1 MREWQATL
9 VLDARAELAECPL
22 WSVAEQCLYWIDIA
36 GRRLHR
42 YDPATKLDR
51 VWWVPCEPGCIALA
65 DGGGLVAALRDGFY
79 RFYPE
84 QSRLHKLADA
94 PYDTLDTRFNDG
106 RCDASGRFWA
116 GAMYQPRTSE
126 QAAMFCLEQGTVRP
140 GWGPQD
146 SPEQNFGV
154 KVSNGLAFTADGGA
168 LFQSDTPNHVIYRF
182 GFDAAT
188 GQVGERSVFARLPGK
203 GEEAVYGGRPDGAA
217 IDMEGCYWSAQ
228 YEGGRVLRFSPDGE
242 IIGVVHVPVLRPTM
256 IAFGGADLRTLYITS
271 AREGATEEE
280 LARQPQAGG
289 IFAVRLD
296 VAGRPEPL
304 YRDADT
310 HKEPS

>member
-42 YDPATKLDR
+42 YDPATSLDR

-126 QAAMFCLEQGTVRP
+126 QAAMYCLEQGTVCL
-140 GWGPQD
+140 GWGPQ
-146 SPEQNFGV
+146 EGLGV
-154 KVSNGLAFTADGGA
+154 KVSNGLAFTLDGGA

>member
-1 MREWQATL
+1 MREWQAEL

-42 YDPATKLDR
+42 YDPATGLDR

-126 QAAMFCLEQGTVRP
+126 QAAMYCLEGGSVCL
-140 GWGPQD
+140 GWGPQ
-146 SPEQNFGV
+146 EGLGV
-154 KVSNGLAFTADGGA
+154 KVSNGLAFTLDGGA

-182 GFDAAT
+182 GFDAAS
-188 GQVGERSVFARLPGK
+188 GHVGERSVFARLPAK

-217 IDMEGCYWSAQ
+217 IDAEGCYWSAQ
-228 YEGGRVLRFSPDGE
+228 YEGGRVLRFSPGGE
-242 IIGVVHVPVLRPTM
+242 IIGVVHLPVLRPTM
-256 IAFGGADLRTLYITS
+256 VAFGGADLRTLYITS
-271 AREGATEEE
+271 AREGAPDDE

-304 YRDADT
+304 YRDAPT
-310 HKEPS
+310 HKELS

>member
-42 YDPATKLDR
+42 YDPATSLDR

-84 QSRLHKLADA
+84 QSRLHKLAEA

-146 SPEQNFGV
+146 GLGV

-188 GQVGERSVFARLPGK
+188 GQVGERSVFARLPVK

-271 AREGATEEE
+271 AREGAAEEE

>member
-1 MREWQATL
+1 MRKWKAEL

-42 YDPATKLDR
+42 YDPATSLDR
-51 VWWVPCEPGCIALA
+51 LWWMPCEPGCIALA

-84 QSRLHKLADA
+84 QSRLHKLAGA
-94 PYDTLDTRFNDG
+94 PYDTTNMRFNDG

-116 GAMYQPRTSE
+116 GAMYQQRTSE
-126 QAAMFCLEQGTVRP
+126 QAAMFCLERGAVRL

-146 SPEQNFGV
+146 GLGV
-154 KVSNGLAFTADGGA
+154 KVSNGLAFAADGDA

-182 GFDAAT
+182 AFDAAT
-188 GQVGERSVFARLPGK
+188 GQVGERSVFARLPVK
-203 GEEAVYGGRPDGAA
+203 GEQAVYGGRPDGAA
-217 IDMEGCYWSAQ
+217 IDAEGCYWSAQ
-228 YEGGRVLRFSPDGE
+228 YEGGRVLRFSPQGE
-242 IIGVVHVPVLRPTM
+242 IIGIVHVPVTRPTM
-256 IAFGGADLRTLYITS
+256 VAFGGADLRTLYVTS
-271 AREGATEEE
+271 AREGAADEE

-310 HKEPS
+310 HKDHL

>member
-42 YDPATKLDR
+42 YDPATSLDR
-51 VWWVPCEPGCIALA
+51 LWWMPCEPGCIALA

-84 QSRLHKLADA
+84 QSRLHKLAGA
-94 PYDTLDTRFNDG
+94 PYDTTNMRFNDG

-126 QAAMFCLEQGTVRP
+126 QAAMFCLERGAVRP
-140 GWGPQD
+140 GWGPRD
-146 SPEQNFGV
+146 GLGV
-154 KVSNGLAFTADGGA
+154 KVSNGLAFASDGQS

-188 GQVGERSVFARLPGK
+188 GQVGERSVFARLPVK

-217 IDMEGCYWSAQ
+217 IDAEGCYWSAQ
-228 YEGGRVLRFSPDGE
+228 YEGGRVLRFSPQGE
-242 IIGVVHVPVLRPTM
+242 IIGIVHVPVARPTM
-256 IAFGGADLRTLYITS
+256 VAFGGADLRTLYITS
-271 AREGATEEE
+271 AREGAADEE